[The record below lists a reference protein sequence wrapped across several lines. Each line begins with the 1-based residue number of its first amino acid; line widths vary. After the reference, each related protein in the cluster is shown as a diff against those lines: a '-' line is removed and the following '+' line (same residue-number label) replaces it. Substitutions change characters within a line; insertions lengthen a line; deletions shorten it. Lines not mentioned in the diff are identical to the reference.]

1 MVLFIMYYMKY
12 SKKYVVVDNNK
23 LFILR
28 KQKINI
34 IIIIEKC
41 SGRLEPWAI

>member
-1 MVLFIMYYMKY
+1 MYK
-12 SKKYVVVDNNK
+12 NK

-28 KQKINI
+28 KQKININII